1 VVCFVLL
8 SLGGIRSNTKHAST
22 FYRDTIS
29 LAAEQILTAELL
41 LVRVLLLVGC
51 DCSAGVATVAGRTL
65 TRASA
70 VSLPRMAKAAGY
82 AGWSASDALGC
93 GQLGLASIRVLW
105 SGIRVACRCS
115 TQQESPLARGVESAR
130 TATRRLSMQHKRPQ
144 PRGSE
149 AARTG
154 EHPSAFISIR
164 QRTRWEVRR
173 EEEEEREEGGEREER
188 AKEEAAVA
196 RATRVPGQEPRSPK
210 RWV

>member
-1 VVCFVLL
+1 
-8 SLGGIRSNTKHAST
+8 
-22 FYRDTIS
+22 
-29 LAAEQILTAELL
+29 
-41 LVRVLLLVGC
+41 
-51 DCSAGVATVAGRTL
+51 
-65 TRASA
+65 
-70 VSLPRMAKAAGY
+70 
-82 AGWSASDALGC
+82 
-93 GQLGLASIRVLW
+93 
-105 SGIRVACRCS
+105 
-115 TQQESPLARGVESAR
+115 
-130 TATRRLSMQHKRPQ
+130 MQHKRPQ